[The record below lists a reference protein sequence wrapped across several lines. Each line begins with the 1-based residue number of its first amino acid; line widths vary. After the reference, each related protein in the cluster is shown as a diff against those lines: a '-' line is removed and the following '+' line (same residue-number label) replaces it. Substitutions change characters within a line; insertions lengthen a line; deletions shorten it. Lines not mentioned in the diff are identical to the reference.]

1 MGELIMI
8 NKITDWTKKLKGSIY
23 NKRPSNKYLRMAYYS
38 LTGLIYSMLI
48 ILLPLMA
55 AAVISL
61 VLGTLFW
68 FIVYLINFEDYAH
81 LALKM
86 LAGFLTLLAV
96 SAIGYLKFGN
106 GSHSK

>member
-1 MGELIMI
+1 MI
-8 NKITDWTKKLKGSIY
+8 NKITDWTKKLKGWIY
-23 NKRPSNKYLRMAYYS
+23 NKKPRNKYLRIAYYS
-38 LTGLIYSMLI
+38 LSGLIYSMLI

-68 FIVYLINFEDYAH
+68 SIVHLINAEDYAH

-86 LAGFLTLLAV
+86 LAGFLILLAV
-96 SAIGYLKFGN
+96 SAIGYLEFGN
-106 GSHSK
+106 DFHSK